1 LKQRAADYLLVQKK
15 KARRAMSISFFPR
28 VVKFFD
34 LFEKQSGLVKDAAVV
49 LDSIF
54 KDFRDVPAKC
64 SRINLLETEGDSL
77 SREISSQL
85 SLAFITPLDREDI
98 HAINMAQED
107 VLNMIRAIASRIG
120 LYQFETLEPA
130 AVDLIENLRMA
141 VEETE
146 KMLGKLS
153 SKKEVE
159 EHSKTVTKIKNESEL
174 QLLLALGELYE
185 SDPAEAGRL
194 LDVIKWT
201 QIYDRIE
208 QALDKAEVLANI
220 IEGVSIKN
228 A

>member
-1 LKQRAADYLLVQKK
+1 V
-15 KARRAMSISFFPR
+15 SISFFPR
-28 VVKFFD
+28 IVKFFD
-34 LFEKQSGLVKDAAVV
+34 LFEKQGGLVKDAAVV

-64 SRINLLETEGDSL
+64 KRINLRETEGDSL

-120 LYQFETLEPA
+120 LYQFDTLEPS
-130 AVDLIENLRMA
+130 AVDLVENLRIV

-174 QLLLALGELYE
+174 QLLLALGVLYE
-185 SDPAEAGRL
+185 SDPAETGRL
-194 LDVIKWT
+194 LHVIKWT

>member
-15 KARRAMSISFFPR
+15 KARSAVSISFFPR
-28 VVKFFD
+28 IVKFFD
-34 LFEKQSGLVKDAAVV
+34 LFEKQGGLVKDAAVV

-64 SRINLLETEGDSL
+64 KRINLRETEGDSL

-130 AVDLIENLRMA
+130 AVDLVENLRMV

-174 QLLLALGELYE
+174 QLLLALGVLYE
-185 SDPAEAGRL
+185 SDPAETGRL
-194 LDVIKWT
+194 LHVIKWT